1 MPPGSRPSPDAA
13 SLDAASREAA
23 SPDATPSGPR
33 GPGGLDG
40 PRILITAG
48 PTHEPID
55 EVRFIGNRSS
65 GRMGHAIAAAA
76 AAPGATVTLLM
87 GPAPVP
93 ETLGPSGIRVER
105 FRTTADLQAALA
117 ELWPAHD
124 ILIMAAAVADYRP
137 RPGAGGDAAGGKL
150 RRTEGPLVLELEST
164 PDLLA
169 GVAAASRPDQTLIGF
184 ALEPPERLLESA
196 RDKLVRKGVH
206 AIVAN
211 PLETMDGDEVAGT
224 LVTPDGLRRP
234 EPPRG
239 PKTAFAAWLIEE
251 VLTLHAARGPAQRG
265 P

>member
-1 MPPGSRPSPDAA
+1 MPPGSRPS
-13 SLDAASREAA
+13 LDAS
-23 SPDATPSGPR
+23 TPSTFSQ
-33 GPGGLDG
+33 GLASG

-55 EVRFIGNRSS
+55 EVRYIGNRSS

-76 AAPGATVTLLM
+76 VAQGATVTLLM
-87 GPAPVP
+87 GPAQVP
-93 ETLGPSGIRVER
+93 ETLGTSGVRVER
-105 FRTTADLQAALA
+105 FRTTADLQSALA

-124 ILIMAAAVADYRP
+124 ILVMAAAVADYRP
-137 RPGAGGDAAGGKL
+137 RPGTGGEAIGGKL

-169 GVAAASRPDQTLIGF
+169 GASATSRGDQTLIGF
-184 ALEPPERLLESA
+184 ALEPRERLLESA
-196 RDKLVRKGVH
+196 RAKLLLKGVH

-239 PKTAFAAWLIEE
+239 PKTAFATWLIQE
-251 VLTLHAARGPAQRG
+251 VLALHAARGTTSD
-265 P
+265 